1 MENNAF
7 AKFFQHENCRTCN
20 SKSIIVRFM
29 HFSIVLPY
37 LILLFKVFYVNS
49 YLNELLFPN

>member
-1 MENNAF
+1 MESNAF